1 MTGKDGLSS
10 SVVETIAGFTAG
22 IATTLSL
29 HPLDLIK
36 TRLQG
41 TCTPIRNR
49 SSKVVKTTNIG
60 FDLVD
65 RTYSSRVGG
74 SLRIIRQIF
83 HDEGGL
89 AAFYRGLT
97 PNIIGNSTSW
107 ALYFLLYGDIKDAIG
122 NWRLRRSPQD
132 GSQPQQQHLTSS
144 DYFIA
149 SGTAGSFFFYLGNSP
164 LPSLEIAK

>member
-1 MTGKDGLSS
+1 M
-10 SVVETIAGFTAG
+10 VV
-22 IATTLSL
+22 
-29 HPLDLIK
+29 
-36 TRLQG
+36 Q
-41 TCTPIRNR
+41 
-49 SSKVVKTTNIG
+49 TTNIE

-107 ALYFLLYGDIKDAIG
+107 ALYFLLYGDIKDAIS
-122 NWRLRRSPQD
+122 NWRLRHSPKD
-132 GSQPQQQHLTSS
+132 GSQPQQLTSS

-149 SGTAGSFFFYLGNSP
+149 SGTAGSFFCLLGTAFSKIRRLQNERQQSLTFCRSP
-164 LPSLEIAK
+164 NLRPD